1 MHVPGCHPGTCPN
14 LVPGPRPPHVDGQ
27 VPVPRNE
34 DDDNRNDLGADLVL
48 TYGPHAQEQSDN
60 TSSGAEGS
68 RTGGSGQVR
77 IILIS

>member
-1 MHVPGCHPGTCPN
+1 MSPDAIRG
-14 LVPGPRPPHVDGQ
+14 LVLISFPASPPHVDGQ
-27 VPVPRNE
+27 VPVPINE